1 MSCTE
6 TCLRAGSIKLTNGI
20 DSGLRIPPCVYFAC
34 VRIPGARE
42 DSHSLRNQLIW
53 DTTGLRPI
61 TVPQRMNTSGI
72 LSYGQSCS
80 GWGSS
85 SPNGIQCPPNV
96 LYCQP
101 PQPTETLFIGWNPPG
116 TEHFWNCPQDKLRK
130 SLAEVLYELGWNR
143 QSCFIQQFLNRHCY

>member
-53 DTTGLRPI
+53 DTTASHQAAALQASQDVVNALQQAGR
-61 TVPQRMNTSGI
+61 QGRRR
-72 LSYGQSCS
+72 
-80 GWGSS
+80 SS
-85 SPNGIQCPPNV
+85 ATPLPRFRIPNAA
-96 LYCQP
+96 QP
-101 PQPTETLFIGWNPPG
+101 LP
-116 TEHFWNCPQDKLRK
+116 
-130 SLAEVLYELGWNR
+130 
-143 QSCFIQQFLNRHCY
+143 